1 MIPIQLTIQGLYSY
15 QEKQTIDFTRLT
27 ADGLFGIFGPVGCG
41 KSSILEAIIYAL
53 YGRTTRLNL
62 NGDDRY
68 YNMMNLKSDLLYIDF
83 IFKAGKEQV
92 HYKSVVKGKRNSKNF
107 DDVKALD
114 RSAYKKSGN
123 DWEPVELTEL
133 EQAIGLSYDNFRR
146 IIIIPQGQFQEFLQL
161 SNAER
166 TRMMKELFNLEKFEF
181 YQKANSLESKNNALK
196 QNIEGQLNQLAE
208 VDEDS
213 ISLKQQ
219 QLNTLIEELVQ
230 LKVKLA
236 AQQVQADEFKK
247 LLNLIQELQKTEQEI
262 KLLQVKE
269 PEFRQLEKTIRDYEL
284 CVDQFKSLLQAYDD
298 CADRQ
303 NKKVQQI
310 EKDEEK
316 LKVLVES
323 IEKIQEQLEDIKSDY
338 EQRDLF
344 KQQAEE
350 LGKLISVIDLQ
361 ESVVALQNRLIKGT
375 GLLDDNKSSIE
386 KLKNERA
393 KLESKLKAL
402 KANLPD
408 MAELSDVKI
417 WHTNRT
423 NLNKKLQDIRLQIKT
438 HNSSMQSLKETA
450 NSVFAGH
457 LFNALPPGSEIP
469 AAKDYL
475 DAQTNEINERMH
487 VLEQEGNE
495 LRVKKQLQKY
505 AVELTEGKAC
515 PLCGSESHPHV
526 YSMDDINEAYAA
538 HQASV
543 TELRNRLKEIND
555 LHLQLKELHVKMEA
569 GAALIKDFNGQL
581 EKINAE
587 IDLHNTSFI
596 WDRYHTVEALDKAYT
611 AAGELKTDIQKHE
624 ATLEETGR
632 KLDQEL
638 RNRENWQAEI
648 VKIQNMLTTN
658 LTKSDTLREQIVVID
673 VKQYKNST
681 APDLKDE
688 IKKLQEKCRQA
699 EDQHKQLTKSL
710 ESGLKDQSTILGSL
724 EALRNEHQQE
734 MRTQELNTGK
744 ITEALKTSAYDSI
757 EEIRQILAQ
766 TIMLEQEKK
775 RLSDFRHQQRLLE
788 EKSVQLSSQINNQV
802 YDPVAHKNLIAELEQ
817 NRKLSDEI
825 NQEVGKLTEMV
836 KNLRHDFEQRI
847 QLEKLHKTLELR
859 AENIRTMK
867 SLFKASGFVNYI
879 SSVYLQNLCSAANE
893 RFFQL
898 TRQRLSLEINPD
910 NSFQVRDFMNGGKI
924 RSVKTLS
931 GGQTFQAALSLA
943 LALADNIQK
952 VTDSDQN
959 FFFLDEGFGSLDK
972 ESLAIVFDT
981 LKTLRKENRIVGV
994 ISHVEEMQQEIDAH
1008 LRIEH
1013 QEDLGSIIHTGWQ
1026 G

>member
-1 MIPIQLTIQGLYSY
+1 MIPLQLTIQGLYSY

-41 KSSILEAIIYAL
+41 KSSILEAITYAL

-68 YNMMNLKSDLLYIDF
+68 YNMMNLKSDQLFIDF
-83 IFKAGKEQV
+83 IFQAGKEQV
-92 HYKSVVKGKRNSKNF
+92 QYKSVVKGKRSSKNF

-114 RSAYKKSGN
+114 RNAYKKNSH

-133 EQAIGLSYDNFRR
+133 EQSIGLSYDNFRR
-146 IIIIPQGQFQEFLQL
+146 TIIIPQGQFQEFLQL

-181 YQKANSLESKNNALK
+181 FHKANALESKNNALK
-196 QNIEGQLNQLAE
+196 HNIEGQLNQLTE
-208 VDEDS
+208 VDEES
-213 ISLKQQ
+213 INLKQQ
-219 QLNTLIEELVQ
+219 QLNSLNEGLAQ
-230 LKVKLA
+230 LQVKLA
-236 AQQVQADEFKK
+236 AQQVQAGEFKN
-247 LLNLIQELQKTEQEI
+247 LLTLTQDLQKTEQDI
-262 KLLQVKE
+262 KQMQVKE
-269 PEFRQLEKTIRDYEL
+269 PEFIQLEKTISDYEL

-298 CADRQ
+298 CANRQ
-303 NKKVQQI
+303 KKKVEQI
-310 EKDEEK
+310 KKDEDK
-316 LKVLVES
+316 LKALGVS
-323 IEKIQEQLEDIKSDY
+323 IEKVQEQLENIKTDY
-338 EQRDLF
+338 EQRDLY

-350 LGKLISVIDLQ
+350 LGKLISIRDLQ
-361 ESVVALQNRLIKGT
+361 ESILALQNRLMKGT
-375 GLLDDNKSSIE
+375 NLLDDNKAAIE
-386 KLKNERA
+386 TLKNEKA
-393 KLESKLKAL
+393 DLEGKLKAL
-402 KANLPD
+402 KGSLPD

-417 WHTNRT
+417 WHTNRIHLEK
-423 NLNKKLQDIRLQIKT
+423 NLQKIKSQIETEKIL
-438 HNSSMQSLKETA
+438 MQSLQKAADT
-450 NSVFAGH
+450 VFSSP
-457 LFNALPPGSEIP
+457 LYDMLPVGSEIS
-469 AAKDYL
+469 AAQNYL
-475 DAQTNEINERMH
+475 MAKTDEINEQMH

-495 LRVKKQLQKY
+495 LRVKEQLKKF

-526 YSMDDINEAYAA
+526 YSMEDINYAFTA

-543 TELRNRLKEIND
+543 TEHRTRLKEIND
-555 LHLQLKELHVKMEA
+555 MQMQLKELHVKMES
-569 GAALIKDFNGQL
+569 GAARLKDFNGQL

-587 IDLHNTSFI
+587 TDSHRTGFR
-596 WDRYHTVEALDKAYT
+596 WDRYHTMEALDQAYT
-611 AAGELKTDIQKHE
+611 AAGELRTDIQNHE
-624 ATLEETGR
+624 ATIEKTGK

-638 RNRENWQAEI
+638 RNRETWQAEI
-648 VKIQNMLTTN
+648 DKIRNLLTTN
-658 LTKSDTLREQIVVID
+658 QTKSDTLMEQIVVID
-673 VKQYKNST
+673 LNQYKNST
-681 APDLKDE
+681 TADLKAE
-688 IKKLQEKCRQA
+688 IINLQDKCRRA
-699 EDQHKQLTKSL
+699 EEQHKQLTNLL
-710 ESGLKDQSTILGSL
+710 EVNLKEQNNIMGSL

-734 MRTQELNTGK
+734 LKTQEQNTREIEK
-744 ITEALKTSAYDSI
+744 ALKEFAYASV
-757 EEIRQILAQ
+757 EEVRQILAQ

-775 RLSDFRHQQRLLE
+775 KLSDFRHQQRLLE
-788 EKSVQLSSQINNQV
+788 EKFMQLNIRINNQV
-802 YDPVAHKNLIAELEQ
+802 YDPIAHQNLLSELEQ
-817 NRKLSDEI
+817 NRKLSDDI

-836 KNLRHDFEQRI
+836 KNLRHDFEKRI
-847 QLEKLHKTLELR
+847 QLEKIHKTLELR
-859 AENIRTMK
+859 AENIKTMK

-994 ISHVEEMQQEIDAH
+994 ISHVEEMQQEIDAN
-1008 LRIEH
+1008 LRIEY
-1013 QEDLGSIIHTGWQ
+1013 QEELGSIIHPGWK